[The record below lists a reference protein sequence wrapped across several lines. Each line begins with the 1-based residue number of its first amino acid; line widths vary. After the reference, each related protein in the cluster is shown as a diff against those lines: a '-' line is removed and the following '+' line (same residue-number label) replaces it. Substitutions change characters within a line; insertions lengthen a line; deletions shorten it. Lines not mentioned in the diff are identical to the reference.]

1 MTSFA
6 EMNFLEEDS
15 IQKYLKSMKLHD
27 HLFQKYSLKFPMES
41 SKLSRL
47 YTFVFLRHP
56 FERLASA
63 FHDKFV
69 KRQQVNI
76 MKPFIQ
82 HYLQS
87 HNLEIPRNF
96 NDIEHWK
103 DAENWI
109 RQHVDVWFAKFVYF
123 VLYESAMRKRIA
135 GVSWHWWAF
144 TDICKLCE
152 LEFNFIGKIE
162 TFQQDVSCL
171 VNNFPK
177 YAILQS
183 MEHKTKEKVNANAD
197 HDKDLSMKYFSELT
211 KSQVLDLYNLYE
223 LDFIVGGYKFPQQ
236 YIEVAKPDTKS

>member
-15 IQKYLKSMKLHD
+15 IQKYLKRMKLHD

-96 NDIEHWK
+96 DDIEHWK

-109 RQHVDVWFAKFVYF
+109 KQHVDVWFAKFVDFEYNDAIQKKTTAKDTRTTT
-123 VLYESAMRKRIA
+123 LDPRTLERGKRN
-135 GVSWHWWAF
+135 G
-144 TDICKLCE
+144 
-152 LEFNFIGKIE
+152 NRPGR
-162 TFQQDVSCL
+162 
-171 VNNFPK
+171 
-177 YAILQS
+177 
-183 MEHKTKEKVNANAD
+183 
-197 HDKDLSMKYFSELT
+197 
-211 KSQVLDLYNLYE
+211 
-223 LDFIVGGYKFPQQ
+223 G
-236 YIEVAKPDTKS
+236 

>member
-1 MTSFA
+1 MT
-6 EMNFLEEDS
+6 
-15 IQKYLKSMKLHD
+15 LHD
-27 HLFQKYSLKFPMES
+27 DLFQKFSLKFPMES
-41 SKLSRL
+41 SKLSKL

-96 NDIEHWK
+96 NDIENWK
-103 DAENWI
+103 DAKHWI
-109 RQHVDVWFAKFVYF
+109 RQNVDVWFAKFVDF
-123 VLYESAMRKRIA
+123 VLYESATPIRIA
-135 GVSWHWWAF
+135 GASRHWWAF

-152 LEFNFIGKIE
+152 FEFTFIGKIE
-162 TFQQDVSCL
+162 TFQQDVSCI
-171 VNNFPK
+171 VNNFPG
-177 YAILQS
+177 YGILQK
-183 MEHKTKEKVNANAD
+183 MEHKAYKKINANAD
-197 HDKDLSMKYFSELT
+197 HDKDLSMKYFFELT
-211 KSQVLDLYNLYE
+211 KSQVIDLYNLYR
-223 LDFIVGGYKFPQQ
+223 LDFLIGGYKFPQH